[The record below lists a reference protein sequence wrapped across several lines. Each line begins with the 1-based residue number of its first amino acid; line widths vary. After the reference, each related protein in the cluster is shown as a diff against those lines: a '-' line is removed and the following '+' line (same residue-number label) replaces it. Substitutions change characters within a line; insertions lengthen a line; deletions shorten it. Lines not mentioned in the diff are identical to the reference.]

1 MKLSRNY
8 VTPFV
13 SLVFIVVGLS
23 GLLMFFHLFD
33 GYTEIAHEYLGIF
46 FVICAIL
53 HIAINWK
60 ALKIHFK
67 KGVFIPAASAIAITS
82 ALFVVLQQLHPK
94 VDTLLLERITKAP
107 IGDVFTALQ
116 IDHREV
122 TKKLAAKGIS
132 LQGATTVEDI
142 WIKNNTSPEE
152 VFDLILQ

>member
-33 GYTEIAHEYLGIF
+33 GYTEIAHEYL
-46 FVICAIL
+46 
-53 HIAINWK
+53 
-60 ALKIHFK
+60 
-67 KGVFIPAASAIAITS
+67 
-82 ALFVVLQQLHPK
+82 
-94 VDTLLLERITKAP
+94 DTLLLERITKAP
-107 IGDVFTALQ
+107 IGEVFTALQ